1 MNPTVV
7 KFVPILCYNVEN
19 VDMKEIEW
27 KLLLYLINTL
37 LIVIRQLFSRR
48 AIANIDIA
56 EW

>member
-1 MNPTVV
+1 MNPIVV
-7 KFVPILCYNVEN
+7 YLFSILCYNVEN

-37 LIVIRQLFSRR
+37 VIVIRQLFSRR